1 MTLKELMGDLER
13 GDGRRFTLDVFAGW
27 FEPIFLSAETWHGKD
42 QAGYVLSFV
51 ECSDGWKE
59 YAEPKKK
66 IEMWLWASKNISGEW
81 FPSLGFLTEG
91 PSPEWVKIE
100 GSKIEVEE

>member
-13 GDGRRFTLDVFAGW
+13 GDGRKFSRNEIENW
-27 FEPIFLSAETWHGKD
+27 FEPIFLAAKNWHGKN
-42 QAGYVLSFV
+42 QAGRHDAYV

>member
-27 FEPIFLSAETWHGKD
+27 FEPIFLSAKTWHGKD

-51 ECSDGWKE
+51 ECGDGWKE
-59 YAEPKKK
+59 YVKPKKK
-66 IEMWLWASKNISGEW
+66 VELWKWAYKDGSHGWRDTMKYYTKA
-81 FPSLGFLTEG
+81 PG
-91 PSPEWVKIE
+91 PLYVRVE
-100 GSKIEVEE
+100 GSRIEVEE